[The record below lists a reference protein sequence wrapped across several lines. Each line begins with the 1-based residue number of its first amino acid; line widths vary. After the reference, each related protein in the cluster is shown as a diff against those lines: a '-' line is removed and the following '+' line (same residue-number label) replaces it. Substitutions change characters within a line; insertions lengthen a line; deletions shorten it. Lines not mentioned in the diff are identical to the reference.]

1 MFRLSVTEILFML
14 QTIRDRASGW
24 FAYLVF
30 GMLLIPFALWGINY
44 YTHDG
49 TAPFVARVNGEEIGL
64 ARYQQTLQN
73 QRERLRQGGV
83 QDVDENRLK
92 HMIVGQLI
100 DERLLEQ
107 FTRAEHMRA
116 GNVQVSAWVQS
127 VEAFRAGDRFDPETY
142 QAVLRRQG
150 YTVTDFENMLRTS
163 LATDQLRQGLAAT
176 ALLSTTDRSRLIE
189 LVAQKRDFEVLT
201 LALAPVSARQS
212 VDDAAIEARFRAQP
226 QAYVFPEQLRLEVL
240 DLSPDLLLSR
250 VGTPQDADLRG
261 LYTQQQASLGRPE
274 TRTASHILVRVPDGA
289 SPGQV
294 EQAHQQA
301 LGYRETV
308 VSGKESFEAL
318 GKSLAGT
325 ANVEVGDLGAL
336 ERGVMDPAFD
346 QALFG
351 LGKVGDLSEPVRTDF
366 GFHVIRLD
374 AVTPGSVPPFEE
386 VRAQLVQLWQRQ
398 QAESAFFDA
407 ADRLST
413 LVFENPDNLS
423 TAARE
428 LGLQTRTSDW
438 LTRSGSDDPLLNDAR
453 VLAAAFS
460 DEVLKDGRNS
470 EPVQLDAQHVIVVRV
485 AEHRDAKP
493 KTLAEAREQIVAELK
508 DSQARAELAKAAE
521 QLMQAVRDGTAPE
534 AAAQAAG
541 ATRQAP
547 GPLTRNA
554 AVLTPE
560 LLRAAFRVPPPAGS
574 QPALSVLELAS
585 GDRAVIV
592 LKSVQPGTEADV
604 AEADRQALTQRAALQ
619 SGERDFRGLLDALR
633 AAAKI
638 ENRADPL

>member
-1 MFRLSVTEILFML
+1 MAHVIYRGPHEAVDVGGSGLIAERDGEPVEVPAEIAEALAESDLWEVVGSIKVTKAELV
-14 QTIRDRASGW
+14 DRAEALGFDCVVLDEAHEYNGADSAQSAAARLLRSAGRPTLRLTGSTIGGYAAQFFEPLQELSADFRREFGPRDHARFQERYGYVRRSVDLTGQGASAAGAGAAEVEREYGAHSDRLVAGGVRVIGKAPGVMPEAILRW
-24 FAYLVF
+24 FLPHAGTVDLASVQRDLPSSTERIVRVAPDADQVKRGADLLAEVMREIRSARRDPERRGRLF
-30 GMLLIPFALWGINY
+30 GAL
-44 YTHDG
+44 
-49 TAPFVARVNGEEIGL
+49 A
-64 ARYQQTLQN
+64 
-73 QRERLRQGGV
+73 ERLPSYYDLCRDDPASRGLSAFEVRYPPLRPG
-83 QDVDENRLK
+83 DE
-92 HMIVGQLI
+92 G
-100 DERLLEQ
+100 
-107 FTRAEHMRA
+107 
-116 GNVQVSAWVQS
+116 
-127 VEAFRAGDRFDPETY
+127 
-142 QAVLRRQG
+142 
-150 YTVTDFENMLRTS
+150 
-163 LATDQLRQGLAAT
+163 
-176 ALLSTTDRSRLIE
+176 E
-189 LVAQKRDFEVLT
+189 LVCSAPAHPIDADLPKE
-201 LALAPVSARQS
+201 LALA
-212 VDDAAIEARFRAQP
+212 
-226 QAYVFPEQLRLEVL
+226 
-240 DLSPDLLLSR
+240 
-250 VGTPQDADLRG
+250 
-261 LYTQQQASLGRPE
+261 
-274 TRTASHILVRVPDGA
+274 
-289 SPGQV
+289 
-294 EQAHQQA
+294 
-301 LGYRETV
+301 
-308 VSGKESFEAL
+308 
-318 GKSLAGT
+318 
-325 ANVEVGDLGAL
+325 
-336 ERGVMDPAFD
+336 
-346 QALFG
+346 
-351 LGKVGDLSEPVRTDF
+351 
-366 GFHVIRLD
+366 
-374 AVTPGSVPPFEE
+374 EE

-470 EPVQLDAQHVIVVRV
+470 EPVQLDAQHVVVVRV

-638 ENRADPL
+638 ENRADAL